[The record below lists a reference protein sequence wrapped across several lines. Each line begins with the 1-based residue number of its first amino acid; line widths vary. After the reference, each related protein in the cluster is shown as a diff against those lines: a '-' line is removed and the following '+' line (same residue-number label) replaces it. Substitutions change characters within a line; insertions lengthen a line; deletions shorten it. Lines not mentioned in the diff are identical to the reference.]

1 MAFTFK
7 GKHSSQFFL
16 VNTVERSLLPSHTA
30 KLVKA
35 SGKIG
40 AYSFGSEIDVS
51 TYKVAATV
59 TADTSEELEKKLD
72 AIKVWL
78 QGNEG
83 ELIFD
88 FKQQASYIAQLDGDT
103 PIEPLG
109 TSAFISFNLLCANP
123 IGEGLE
129 KKYTIPKGQGTV
141 DITNDGTAVTQ
152 PRVKVKF
159 TEDAYNISVIG
170 GDGAVTVGTY
180 PDATK
185 TTIPYEERVLVD
197 QLIDPT
203 IWTKAS
209 SIDDGII
216 YGEFESNG
224 YMFHQKS
231 WDYGKGA
238 EGKPED
244 RFNGWHGA
252 SAVRSLN
259 EPIENFKVEL
269 TCTFLS
275 WDKADM
281 GRVEFYLLDQNG
293 KQFGKAS
300 MNDVTW
306 LGNHQIAVA
315 RFGSRAEGINMVYD
329 TGAYPGVWQGWHDGV
344 ISFGR
349 KQRSGY
355 VTWFTY
361 FAIKDQK
368 TGRYHTEL
376 YREYADYTGRWL
388 QKLAGVQLA
397 VAALGNTD
405 KVYYMTLNDLI
416 VYKYNEGDRTPYND
430 IPFKAGDEV
439 EIDMETAAVYHNGR
453 VATDLIDPSS
463 DFFSIPTG
471 KSQLAV
477 FPNVGDAEIT
487 FTNKYL

>member
-7 GKHSSQFFL
+7 GKHSNQFFL
-16 VNTVERSLLPSHTA
+16 VNTIERSLLPSHTS
-30 KLVKA
+30 KLIKA

-59 TADTSEELEKKLD
+59 TADTSDALEKKLD

-78 QGNEG
+78 QGDEG

-88 FKQQASYIAQLDGDT
+88 FKQQVSYIAQLDGDT

-129 KKYTIPKGQGTV
+129 KSYKIAQGEGTV
-141 DITNDGTAVTQ
+141 DITNDGTAPAQ

-159 TEDAYNISVIG
+159 NEDAYNISVIG
-170 GDGAVTVGTY
+170 ADGAVTVGTY

-185 TTIPYEERVLVD
+185 TTLPYEERALVD

-209 SIDDGII
+209 AIDDGVI

-231 WDYGKGA
+231 WDYGKDKG
-238 EGKPED
+238 
-244 RFNGWHGA
+244 FTGWHGA

-259 EPIENFKVEL
+259 EPLDNFKVEL

-275 WDKADM
+275 EDKGDM

-329 TGAYPGVWQGWHDGV
+329 SGAYPGVWQGWHDGV

-349 KQRSGY
+349 KQRNGY
-355 VTWFTY
+355 VTWFSY
-361 FAIKDQK
+361 FAIKDTK
-368 TGRYHTEL
+368 TGRLHTEL

-397 VAALGNTD
+397 VGALGGGD
-405 KVYYMTLNDLI
+405 KVYYMTLNDLV
-416 VYKYNEGDRTPYND
+416 VYKYNEGNRDVYND
-430 IPFKAGDEV
+430 RPFKAGDTVEV
-439 EIDMETAAVYHNGR
+439 DMETAAVYHNGHI
-453 VATDLIDPSS
+453 ATDLIDPSS

-477 FPNVGDAEIT
+477 FPNVGDTEIT
-487 FTNKYL
+487 FKNKYL